1 MKNYILIAAAL
12 FLASFA
18 YSQSA
23 KEEVDLVQAAFGME
37 KKQVVADFVHPSDA
51 QKNAFWQLYD
61 AYETERKELGKQRI
75 ELLNQYADQYLTM
88 TSEEADAWTKKAID
102 LQKKTDNL
110 IVTYYGK
117 IKKVSDGIVATQF
130 YQIEYY
136 ILTAI
141 RGEILEAVPFV
152 KKS

>member
-37 KKQVVADFVHPSDA
+37 KKQVVADFVNPSDT
-51 QKNAFWQLYD
+51 QKDAFWQLYD

-88 TSEEADAWTKKAID
+88 TSEQADAWTKKVIV

-110 IVTYYGK
+110 IGTYY
-117 IKKVSDGIVATQF
+117 
-130 YQIEYY
+130 
-136 ILTAI
+136 
-141 RGEILEAVPFV
+141 
-152 KKS
+152 